1 MVMINVHPCSITD
14 TLLLVSR
21 QSSEFSSSLII
32 TAQSDIQ
39 YSEGHF

>member
-1 MVMINVHPCSITD
+1 MVMINVHPYSITD

-21 QSSEFSSSLII
+21 QSFSSSLII

-39 YSEGHF
+39 YSEGQF